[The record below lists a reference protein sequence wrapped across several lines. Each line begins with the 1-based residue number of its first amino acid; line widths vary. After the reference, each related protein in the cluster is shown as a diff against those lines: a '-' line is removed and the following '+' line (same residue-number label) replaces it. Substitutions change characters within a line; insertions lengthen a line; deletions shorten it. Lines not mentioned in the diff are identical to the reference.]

1 MISNMAAKLLSVI
14 SQIVSLL
21 TYIVSA
27 VVYSRRA
34 ADAEQ
39 QKEVKREQ
47 QAKLVDN
54 PGQFLQDHFAHH
66 SMSQDCFTRPRHG
79 DGSLQSETVAN
90 DELRRTADEA
100 RAANRSSL

>member
-39 QKEVKREQ
+39 QREVKREQ

-54 PGQFLQDHFAHH
+54 PGQFLQDHFSYH
-66 SMSQDCFTRPRHG
+66 SSRPRHG
-79 DGSLQSETVAN
+79 DGSLQSEAVAN

-100 RAANRSSL
+100 SAANRSTL

>member
-1 MISNMAAKLLSVI
+1 MATKLLSVI

-47 QAKLVDN
+47 QAKLADN
-54 PGQFLQDHFAHH
+54 PGKFLRDHFEYH
-66 SMSQDCFTRPRHG
+66 SDPDTRARHN
-79 DGSLQSETVAN
+79 DNSVQSETVAN

>member
-1 MISNMAAKLLSVI
+1 MAAKLLGVI

-39 QKEVKREQ
+39 QREVKREQ
-47 QAKLVDN
+47 QAKLTDN

-66 SMSQDCFTRPRHG
+66 SSRPRHG

-100 RAANRSSL
+100 RAANRSTP